1 MASSCWD
8 RIDGGLC
15 VSAFLSFEHLS
26 SSGLGTEPRGS
37 LSGDGR
43 PKIKDV
49 NIKRLGNVCHD
60 HLFPAHTIL
69 MAGTEP
75 SAPTSTLTVVCSL
88 ENPPRLYAGPEKP
101 FTAKTFWSLVPHVM
115 GVSSW
120 LYSCL
125 GSLKHSENFGSFTNL
140 PSTSLNQLSKS
151 TNYFVQKNSLLDQEI
166 ASG

>member
-1 MASSCWD
+1 MCSVMWSVRSD
-8 RIDGGLC
+8 KISRNTSLVTYPEGVFENLNFP
-15 VSAFLSFEHLS
+15 VTPSAGMFSW
-26 SSGLGTEPRGS
+26 RS
-37 LSGDGR
+37 LSAW
-43 PKIKDV
+43 
-49 NIKRLGNVCHD
+49 D
-60 HLFPAHTIL
+60 HLFPDHTIL

-151 TNYFVQKNSLLDQEI
+151 TNYFVQKNSLLDREI